1 MSENEE
7 YINLE
12 KKLLNDRN
20 KVVELLNSLIEE
32 IGSTKN
38 ISETDQIIEILNN
51 YKNKIN
57 NQLLE
62 NFNEE
67 E

>member
-20 KVVELLNSLIEE
+20 KVVELLNNLIEE

-62 NFNEE
+62 NLSEE

>member
-38 ISETDQIIEILNN
+38 ISETDQIIEILNS

-57 NQLLE
+57 DQLLE

>member
-20 KVVELLNSLIEE
+20 KVLELLNSLIGE

-38 ISETDQIIEILNN
+38 ISETDQIIEILNS

>member
-1 MSENEE
+1 MNENEE

-20 KVVELLNSLIEE
+20 KVVELLNRLIEE

-38 ISETDQIIEILNN
+38 ISESDTIIEILNN

-57 NQLLE
+57 DQLLE
-62 NFNEE
+62 NFSEE

>member
-20 KVVELLNSLIEE
+20 KVVELLNRLIEE

>member
-1 MSENEE
+1 MNENEE
-7 YINLE
+7 FINLE
-12 KKLLNDRN
+12 KKLLDNRN
-20 KVVELLNSLIEE
+20 KVGELLNSLIEE

-57 NQLLE
+57 DQLLE
-62 NFNEE
+62 NFREE

>member
-38 ISETDQIIEILNN
+38 ISETDQIIEILNS

>member
-20 KVVELLNSLIEE
+20 KVVELLNRLIEE

-38 ISETDQIIEILNN
+38 ISETDQIIEILNS

-57 NQLLE
+57 DQLLE
-62 NFNEE
+62 NFSEE

>member
-1 MSENEE
+1 MNVNEE
-7 YINLE
+7 YFNLE
-12 KKLLNDRN
+12 KKLLDNRN
-20 KVVELLNSLIEE
+20 KVGELLNNLIEE

>member
-1 MSENEE
+1 MNENQE

-20 KVVELLNSLIEE
+20 KVLELLNSLIEE
-32 IGSTKN
+32 IGLTKN
-38 ISETDQIIEILNN
+38 ISETDQIIEILNS

>member
-38 ISETDQIIEILNN
+38 ISETDQIIEILNS

-57 NQLLE
+57 DQLLE
-62 NFNEE
+62 NFSEE